1 MIRTILALVNYI
13 VLQLQLVLLQ
23 LVMLLVA
30 TGMLLVATGA
40 NKELVG
46 GVGGGEVTTER
57 VKAWSDG

>member
-1 MIRTILALVNYI
+1 MVELVMIRTTLALVNYI

-23 LVMLLVA
+23 LV
-30 TGMLLVATGA
+30 MLLVATGA